1 MAGSEKDLTPPEE
14 ELDDCSVDE
23 ERQAVTSLGNNSP
36 SRAEYTKPALLYEGK
51 LETMAA
57 VCDSAFAGFG
67 NCRTSGIPTCIRLTT

>member
-1 MAGSEKDLTPPEE
+1 MKDKERTAVKREDARKPYEKPT
-14 ELDDCSVDE
+14 V
-23 ERQAVTSLGNNSP
+23 
-36 SRAEYTKPALLYEGK
+36 LYEGE

>member
-1 MAGSEKDLTPPEE
+1 MEMKDKNRPAAKEDKTRKPYEKPT
-14 ELDDCSVDE
+14 V
-23 ERQAVTSLGNNSP
+23 
-36 SRAEYTKPALLYEGK
+36 LYEGE

>member
-1 MAGSEKDLTPPEE
+1 MEDKRKKTPEKDEARRPYE
-14 ELDDCSVDE
+14 
-23 ERQAVTSLGNNSP
+23 
-36 SRAEYTKPALLYEGK
+36 KPAVLYEGE